1 MYSDQSSNHTKR
13 VIQKLLKQTQQSS
26 GSNQNKHFSTSRA
39 RVLCITSGKGGAGK
53 SVLTYNIGFHF
64 AQKGCQVTI
73 LDADMG
79 LGNIHSLSG
88 TSLNYDLVDL
98 IHGQMDLDDVIL
110 ETDFGF
116 SLISGGKSAALANL
130 TYHDFRKLTNYL
142 EPLKS
147 TNDLILV
154 DTASSLSLQTTAF
167 LHTLNEIV
175 VVVPSDPT
183 AVSTTLTIIRSI
195 LQFNRSALIGL
206 IINQVPKKRIA
217 KEIFSEI
224 NRICILELNKKLI
237 DYGQVRTDSNIVR
250 SVTQQQPLQLLTPN
264 SRACHDISWTTDRIE
279 WVGRQQSNRL
289 TLPSNP
295 QSSWL

>member
-26 GSNQNKHFSTSRA
+26 ESDQNKHFSTSRA

-175 VVVPSDPT
+175 VVVPPDPT

-217 KEIFSEI
+217 KEVFSEI

-237 DYGQVRTDSNIVR
+237 DYGQVRTDSNI
-250 SVTQQQPLQLLTPN
+250 
-264 SRACHDISWTTDRIE
+264 
-279 WVGRQQSNRL
+279 
-289 TLPSNP
+289 
-295 QSSWL
+295 